1 MSYNKFHSRDLSV
14 IGATKEKQLPCT
26 LANPFVGN
34 LDGADGEQGW
44 VLLHGLWLKSSVDA
58 KAV

>member
-1 MSYNKFHSRDLSV
+1 M

-44 VLLHGLWLKSSVDA
+44 VLLHGL
-58 KAV
+58 